1 MSGRRPRAASK
12 RTGASGKGEVRKDT
26 SVAKSGGAASP
37 PNTSFYTRTLW
48 ASGVLILVL
57 SVTVKYV
64 VSWNEQFS
72 YLLAWS
78 VLVTFGGFALT
89 LYAIPRTKHKFPPCL
104 QGRDLAKK
112 GTKLENTPVPEGL
125 GIISGGCFLVC
136 LILSQLFYAYY
147 DVSKTSGQEQV
158 VGTMLITEQNR
169 RERLMEYDAALLS
182 ICFGL
187 LLGFVDDVLDIPHKY
202 KFILPALASLP
213 LLVSYQGV
221 TDIVVPKQVRS
232 FIYNDGALTAVGS
245 LVNLVVPI
253 DQAAQGAII
262 KLGIFYHLYML
273 LLSVFCT
280 NAINIYAGING
291 LEAGQ
296 AVIIGIAV
304 IAMNVL
310 ELSYGYDPVVFT
322 GNDDQHLMS
331 LMIML
336 PFVGTTLALL
346 AVNWYPSNVFVGDTF
361 THFAGMTFAV
371 AAIIGHFSKTLLL
384 LFVPQ
389 IINFLY
395 SLPQL
400 ARIVPLPRHRIPTFN
415 KETGLMEPSRLNDRK
430 VITKP
435 GGKNYVNMTVIN
447 LALQIF
453 GPMREDTL
461 CIVLLVFQALC
472 CSLGLFIRY
481 SFALYVY

>member
-1 MSGRRPRAASK
+1 MSGDRGGRVPTYTFNSRAAVA
-12 RTGASGKGEVRKDT
+12 GAFLALVLGITVKYLRGCGSE
-26 SVAKSGGAASP
+26 P
-37 PNTSFYTRTLW
+37 FFY
-48 ASGVLILVL
+48 LVL
-57 SVTVKYV
+57 SSIV
-64 VSWNEQFS
+64 
-72 YLLAWS
+72 
-78 VLVTFGGFALT
+78 VTFAGFGLT
-89 LYAIPRTKHKFPPCL
+89 LYGIPRTSGKFPKCL
-104 QGRDLAKK
+104 QGCDLGKK
-112 GTKLENTPVPEGL
+112 GTPLENAPVPEGL

-147 DVSKTSGQEQV
+147 GSGDNLGESSM
-158 VGTMLITEQNR
+158 GTKLMTEQHR

-221 TDIVVPKQVRS
+221 TDIVIPKQLRGIIFVES
-232 FIYNDGALTAVGS
+232 DVSNELTQIGEYLHVIIPVDIAS
-245 LVNLVVPI
+245 K
-253 DQAAQGAII
+253 GAII
-262 KLGIFYHLYML
+262 KLGMFYHLYML

-296 AVIIGIAV
+296 AVVIGLAIIT
-304 IAMNVL
+304 MNVL
-310 ELSYGYDPVVFT
+310 ELSFEYDPVVFT

-346 AVNWYPSNVFVGDTF
+346 AMNWYPSRVFVGDTF

-389 IINFLY
+389 IINFIY

-400 ARIVPLPRHRIPTFN
+400 ARIVPLPRHRLPTFN
-415 KETGLMEPSRLNDRK
+415 QKTGLMEPSKLNDRGI
-430 VITKP
+430 ITKE
-435 GGKNYVNMTVIN
+435 GGHNYVNMTVIN

-453 GPMREDTL
+453 GPMREDKL
-461 CIVLLVFQALC
+461 CMVLLIFQVIC
-472 CSLGLFIRY
+472 CSLGLLFRY
-481 SFALYVY
+481 SFALVVY